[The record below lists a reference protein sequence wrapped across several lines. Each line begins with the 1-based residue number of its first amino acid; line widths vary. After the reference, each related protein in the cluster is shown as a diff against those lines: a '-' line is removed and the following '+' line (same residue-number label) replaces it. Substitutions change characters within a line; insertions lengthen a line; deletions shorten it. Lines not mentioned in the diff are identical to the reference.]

1 MRLTSIVIFI
11 LFSSTVL
18 YAQDKFLYA
27 SNDTTET
34 IFLDSLK
41 STKNVDNNS
50 IKRTFYKSGQIKAEN
65 YFVSNLDRKFHGKQT
80 NWFKNGTLKSEIH
93 FSYGKKGGSST
104 HYWENGTKKR
114 NDTYK
119 NGILLN
125 GDCWDIDGNKI
136 DYYNFVIQPKF
147 PGGSK
152 GLAAYLS
159 QSIKYP
165 RNSRTSSI
173 RGKVIV
179 SFKIQ
184 EDGQV
189 ADVQIIK
196 GVNLVLNNEAKRV
209 VQNMPKWAPGLRNGT
224 PVASELSIPIVFLR
238 N

>member
-18 YAQDKFLYA
+18 YAQDKSLYA
-27 SNDTTET
+27 YNDTTET
-34 IFLDSLK
+34 TSLDSLK
-41 STKNVDNNS
+41 STNNVDNKS
-50 IKRTFYKSGQIKAEN
+50 IKRTFYKSGQIKTEN
-65 YFVSNLDRKFHGKQT
+65 YFVSNLSRKFHGKQT
-80 NWFKNGTLKSEIH
+80 NWFENGTLKSEIH
-93 FSYGKKGGSST
+93 FSYGKKEGSFI
-104 HYWENGTKKR
+104 HYWKNGSKKR
-114 NDTYK
+114 YDTYK
-119 NGILLN
+119 NGNLIE
-125 GDCWDIDGNKI
+125 GDCWDLKGNNI
-136 DYYNFVIQPKF
+136 DYYNYEIQPEF

-152 GLAAYLS
+152 GLRAYLAE
-159 QSIKYP
+159 SIKYP

-179 SFKIQ
+179 SFKIE

-189 ADVQIIK
+189 ADVQIMK

-224 PVASELSIPIVFLR
+224 PVSSELSIPIVFLR